1 MASRVIKPTP
11 LLIALNIKTPKKK
24 GKKFKIDINFSTIY
38 DINSTAIVVQTININ
53 KHKICIY
60 M

>member
-1 MASRVIKPTP
+1 
-11 LLIALNIKTPKKK
+11 LNIKTPKKK